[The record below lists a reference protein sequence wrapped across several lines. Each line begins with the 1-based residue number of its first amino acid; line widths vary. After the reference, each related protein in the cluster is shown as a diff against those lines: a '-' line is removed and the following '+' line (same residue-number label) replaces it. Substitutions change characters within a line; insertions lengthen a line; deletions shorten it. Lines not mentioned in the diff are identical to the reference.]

1 MSKQDS
7 TDASGNKPLSAID
20 FTPALAPGK
29 RSLIS
34 RISPLKLLLLLVFV
48 LLAVLALFMVN
59 ARSVK
64 FNTLPETASIEFTSG
79 LPSYTLGGR
88 QLMLAGDYTLVAT
101 APGYADYLE
110 TFSVND
116 RPEQTFELLLR
127 RLPGIL
133 KVISDPV
140 AGVQV
145 SIDQEVVGTTP
156 LTLEAVAAGEH
167 RLSLKHPRYLP
178 YQTEISIEGM
188 RIEQAITG
196 VLSPAW
202 AAVTISSQPAGARL
216 VVDDAELPGAAGL
229 TPTRI
234 ELLAGPHKLMLRK
247 PGYVAWYTPL
257 SIVPQEDV
265 ILPEV
270 ILVQAEG
277 LLRLSTEPAA
287 AHITL
292 DGNYYGQTPL
302 DISLAPRED
311 YALRVTKAGYQARHQ
326 PLRIAAEA
334 EQQLH
339 LVLEADNGT
348 LHLIARPAG
357 GILFVNEEERGAPN
371 QTLELP
377 ARQHQLRIEHPD
389 YAPWETTVTL
399 QAGLPQA
406 LEVQLVT
413 EAEAKLA
420 ATPKQLSTSLG
431 DELKYIQPGKM
442 TLGADRREPGRR
454 SNEIQ
459 KELLLTHAYYL
470 GKTEISNKSFRA
482 FDPGHDSGKLS
493 RALLNEDPRPVVNV
507 SWDQVARFCNW
518 LSKQERLPPAYIE
531 KNGYWQL
538 VQPRTIGYRLPTE
551 AEWAWAARYG
561 TEEAP
566 TRFPWG
572 DAMPP
577 LPGSGNFADES
588 AANMAPQHIA
598 NYNDNYRGP
607 APSGTFAANALGI
620 FDLAG
625 NVSEWIHDYYSVAI
639 HRELLTDPVGPA
651 RGDYHVIRGSN
662 YTQGRFSELRWTYR
676 DYGSDSRPDLGF
688 RIARYAE

>member
-1 MSKQDS
+1 MSEQ
-7 TDASGNKPLSAID
+7 DASGNRPLSAID
-20 FTPALAPGK
+20 FTPAVAPGK
-29 RSLIS
+29 QSLLA
-34 RISPLKLLLLLVFV
+34 RISPLKALLLGVFV
-48 LLAVLALFMVN
+48 LLAVLALFMFNV
-59 ARSVK
+59 RSVE
-64 FNTLPETASIEFTSG
+64 FSTLPETAKLEFTSG
-79 LPSYTLGGR
+79 WPVYSLGGR
-88 QLMLAGDYTLVAT
+88 QLMLSGDYTLVAT
-101 APGYADYLE
+101 APGYAVHTE
-110 TFSVND
+110 TVSVND
-116 RPEQTFELLLR
+116 LPEQTFEILLS

-133 KVISDPV
+133 KVSSAPV
-140 AGVQV
+140 AGAQV
-145 SIDQEVVGTTP
+145 SIDQAVVGLTP

-167 RLSLKHPRYLP
+167 SLSLQHPRYLP

-188 RIEQAITG
+188 RIEQEVTG

-202 AAVTISSQPAGARL
+202 AVVSISSQPAAARL
-216 VVDDAELPGAAGL
+216 VIDDVELPGDPGL

-234 ELLAGPHKLMLRK
+234 ELLAGQHKLMLRK
-247 PGYVAWYTPL
+247 PGYAAWHTPL

-270 ILVQAEG
+270 ILIKAEG
-277 LLRLSTEPAA
+277 LLRLSSEPAGA
-287 AHITL
+287 NITL
-292 DGNYYGQTPL
+292 GDNYYGQTPL

-311 YALRVTKAGYQARHQ
+311 YALRVTKAGYQAWHQ
-326 PLRIAAEA
+326 PLRIAPEE
-334 EQQLH
+334 EQELH
-339 LVLEADNGT
+339 LVLVAHIGT
-348 LHLIARPAG
+348 LQLAASPAG
-357 GILFVNEEERGAPN
+357 GTLFVNGEERGPPN

-377 ARQHQLRIEHPD
+377 ARRHQLRIEHPD
-389 YAPWETTVTL
+389 YATWETTVTL
-399 QAGLPQA
+399 QPGLSQA
-406 LEVQLVT
+406 LEVQLLT
-413 EAEAKLA
+413 EAETKLA
-420 ATPKQLSTSLG
+420 ATPQQLSSSLG
-431 DELKYIQPGKM
+431 DELTYIQPGKM
-442 TLGADRREPGRR
+442 RMGANRREPGRR
-454 SNEIQ
+454 SNEIE
-459 KELLLTHAYYL
+459 KELLLTRAYYL

-482 FDPGHDSGKLS
+482 YDHGHDSGKLI
-493 RALLNEDPRPVVNV
+493 RALLNEDSRPVVNV

-518 LSKQERLPPAYIE
+518 LSKQEGLPPAYIE

-538 VQPRTIGYRLPTE
+538 KQPTGIGYRLPTE
-551 AEWAWAARYG
+551 AEWAWAARYA

-566 TRFPWG
+566 SRFPWG

-588 AANMAPQHIA
+588 AIRMVPQHIS

-639 HRELLTDPVGPA
+639 HRELLTDPVGPP

-676 DYGSDSRPDLGF
+676 DYGTDARPDVGF